1 MPATDE
7 PRAALLQ
14 AIERIEVALISVD
27 DASYPT
33 SAFRASGNPGK
44 DGVPAFAGTS
54 GRKFA
59 IRLER
64 SVL

>member
-14 AIERIEVALISVD
+14 AIERIEVALILVD

-33 SAFRASGNPGK
+33 SAF
-44 DGVPAFAGTS
+44 
-54 GRKFA
+54 
-59 IRLER
+59 
-64 SVL
+64 